1 MTSKPVK
8 IIKEDN
14 IEDVTNMKDFS
25 NFELNKKST
34 ISCPLKLECDS
45 PTNSPR
51 LSIITSNLDELTPPR
66 LSPLR
71 NDFVAPPPPPL
82 LRRERKT
89 DYGVFESNFEV
100 DVKNW
105 FKHIDNNKRIELI
118 NILAK
123 HIAYTPETILRPP
136 TPPFFPEFEVDN
148 DIKLDNVEQLDINE
162 IK

>member
-25 NFELNKKST
+25 NFESNKKST

-71 NDFVAPPPPPL
+71 NDFVAPPPPL

>member
-1 MTSKPVK
+1 MSSKPVK
-8 IIKEDN
+8 SILENN
-14 IEDVTNMKDFS
+14 IEDVTDKDDFS
-25 NFELNKKST
+25 SVVLNKKKT
-34 ISCPLKLECDS
+34 ISCPMKLECDS

-51 LSIITSNLDELTPPR
+51 LSIVTSNLDELTPPR

-71 NDFVAPPPPPL
+71 NDFVAPPPPL

-136 TPPFFPEFEVDN
+136 TPPFFPELEECR